1 MCSRYIP
8 SGSLCYIAASVT
20 VYQSAIVCCCV
31 CCVLCATVCAVCCVL
46 CATVCAS
53 ADICSRQHPL
63 PLRLWQIDILGN
75 ILNLI
80 KDQPGLLK
88 TNFEHLLKSWM
99 IFSIFLRD
107 LGCYLELNFRSWMI
121 FWITIYIL
129 DDI

>member
-20 VYQSAIVCCCV
+20 VYQSAI
-31 CCVLCATVCAVCCVL
+31 
-46 CATVCAS
+46 VCAS

-80 KDQPGLLK
+80 KDQPGWLK
-88 TNFEHLLKSWM
+88 NDNEH
-99 IFSIFLRD
+99 I
-107 LGCYLELNFRSWMI
+107 G
-121 FWITIYIL
+121 
-129 DDI
+129 